1 MKGHLF
7 ARFPV
12 ESAGK
17 PPGGLPSRVLAL
29 LHPNPTFFQP
39 STATGRA
46 PKMARKT
53 RM

>member
-7 ARFPV
+7 AQFPD

-17 PPGGLPSRVLAL
+17 PPGGLPSRVLTL
-29 LHPNPTFFQP
+29 LRPNPTFFQP

-46 PKMARKT
+46 PKTAWKT
-53 RM
+53 